1 MNKKILFIALGVL
14 CLIVTSS
21 FVFRSANGGKEDIVN
36 QKILN
41 ILEQILTEQRN
52 QRNQT
57 QDGRDIFGAIPGNY
71 IPTRELQINGLM
83 TYSEGRNINNASSS
97 ACTFRLGAGTST
109 LIDAFA
115 VYDQPI
121 SSTVNGQVFMVTRRS
136 DYATTSNIGSTT
148 ANATWKVHATSSVDT
163 TSNRDLP
170 PNGWLEIFH
179 TSSSSYTG
187 GGYCG
192 YQSMGRP

>member
-1 MNKKILFIALGVL
+1 MNKKITLISIGAL
-14 CLIVTSS
+14 CLVFVSS
-21 FVFRSANGGKEDIVN
+21 FVFKITKGDGGKSIDDR
-36 QKILN
+36 ILN
-41 ILEQILTEQRN
+41 ILERVLDKKQEQDEP
-52 QRNQT
+52 T
-57 QDGRDIFGAIPGNY
+57 LGAIPGNY

-83 TYSEGRNINNASSS
+83 MYSEGRNINNASSS
-97 ACTFRLGAGTST
+97 ACTFRLGAGSST

-115 VYDQPI
+115 IYDQPI

-170 PNGWLEIFH
+170 PNGWLEIYH